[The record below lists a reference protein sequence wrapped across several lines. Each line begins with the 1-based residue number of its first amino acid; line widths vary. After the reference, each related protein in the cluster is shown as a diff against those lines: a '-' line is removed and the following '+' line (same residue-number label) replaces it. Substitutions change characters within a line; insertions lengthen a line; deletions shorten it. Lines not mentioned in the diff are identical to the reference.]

1 MRYSVAIFR
10 LKSHEEWQKD
20 VLCQELAD
28 QGFEMF
34 ESSEDGTEL
43 RAYAPSALGITGY
56 RDNGITKGIG
66 DWAELVGIEECPDE
80 DWNAE
85 WEKENEEKEYD
96 LGGQTLRIRPK
107 CAFGAGHHETTA
119 MMLKA
124 LTNRRITGSRDNGI
138 TGYRDNGIP
147 KERTVLDNGCGTGI
161 LGIAAALLG
170 AEKVVAT
177 DIDDKA
183 VRNTE
188 ENAALNGVEA
198 KMDIRL
204 GDTPPE
210 GEYDLIMSNIHRN
223 ILIAQM
229 PLYARYIKP
238 GGEVWLSGFLR
249 DDRDA
254 IREAAEREGLQ
265 VKQEQERNEWIL
277 LQLYRPLTA

>member
-1 MRYSVAIFR
+1 M
-10 LKSHEEWQKD
+10 KSHEEWQED

-119 MMLKA
+119 MMIGA
-124 LTNRRITGSRDNGI
+124 LTNLGI

-249 DDRDA
+249 GDTPA

>member
-1 MRYSVAIFR
+1 MQYSVAIFR
-10 LKSHEEWQKD
+10 LKSHEEWQED

-43 RAYAPSALGITGY
+43 RAYAPSVKVIGY
-56 RDNGITKGIG
+56 RLSVIG
-66 DWAELVGIEECPDE
+66 NDWAELVGIEECPDE

-138 TGYRDNGIP
+138 P

-183 VRNTE
+183 VRNTA

-249 DDRDA
+249 GDTPA
-254 IREAAEREGLQ
+254 IREAATQEGLQ

>member
-10 LKSHEEWQKD
+10 LKSHEEWQED

-28 QGFEMF
+28 QGVEMF

-43 RAYAPSALGITGY
+43 RAYAPSVKVIGY
-56 RDNGITKGIG
+56 RLSVIG
-66 DWAELVGIEECPDE
+66 NDWAELVGIEECPDE

-107 CAFGAGHHETTA
+107 CAFGAGHHETTS
-119 MMLKA
+119 MLLRA
-124 LTNRRITGSRDNGI
+124 LTAKGEWR
-138 TGYRDNGIP
+138 
-147 KERTVLDNGCGTGI
+147 KAKVLDNGCGTGI

-249 DDRDA
+249 GDTPA